1 MEHKRLP
8 TPCHVCS
15 KPYDGTGR
23 WRKRISNSS
32 CSNCLGTGEEPISV
46 RPMHK
51 APDAAREQADDVAL
65 VRFARTSRQV
75 GKVHD
80 VAPLLAEVLQA
91 FYGDEG
97 QRCELAPNGLR
108 CDALHPFT
116 EPGRELRQAVEDLHT
131 GSLRE
136 LREKARE
143 AALELYVVAARAWN
157 MQARPKRDVLA
168 LRRLA
173 GALAELGYSDLATN
187 IRKAN
192 T

>member
-1 MEHKRLP
+1 
-8 TPCHVCS
+8 
-15 KPYDGTGR
+15 
-23 WRKRISNSS
+23 
-32 CSNCLGTGEEPISV
+32 
-46 RPMHK
+46 
-51 APDAAREQADDVAL
+51 
-65 VRFARTSRQV
+65 
-75 GKVHD
+75 
-80 VAPLLAEVLQA
+80 
-91 FYGDEG
+91 
-97 QRCELAPNGLR
+97 
-108 CDALHPFT
+108 
-116 EPGRELRQAVEDLHT
+116 LHT